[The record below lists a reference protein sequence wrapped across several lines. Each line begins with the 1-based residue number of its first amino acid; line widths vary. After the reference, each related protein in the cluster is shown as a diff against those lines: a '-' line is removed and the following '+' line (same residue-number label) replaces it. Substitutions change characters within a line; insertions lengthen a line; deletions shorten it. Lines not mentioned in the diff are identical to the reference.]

1 MAPTHPNA
9 VPDLQAQD
17 RSGLEALAGYP
28 LFEAMRGRRSRR
40 FGRGMRLEHGPL
52 AYASSHAPLPLSET
66 EEALL
71 SYAAC
76 GITGHVLAD
85 LEYARGRG
93 GTMLAN
99 WVGRTI
105 GSGDAVQTVAMV
117 VINDQA
123 TYLLKRAQ
131 DFAAREIDE
140 LSGLYQSAGVYGLI
154 PSRPYQ
160 NS

>member
-1 MAPTHPNA
+1 MAPTHPNPM
-9 VPDLQAQD
+9 PDLQVQD

-52 AYASSHAPLPLSET
+52 AYASSQAPLSLSEV

-85 LEYARGRG
+85 LEYARGRWL
-93 GTMLAN
+93 TSSLAP
-99 WVGRTI
+99 
-105 GSGDAVQTVAMV
+105 
-117 VINDQA
+117 
-123 TYLLKRAQ
+123 RALSAKAQ
-131 DFAAREIDE
+131 RAAPGWIR
-140 LSGLYQSAGVYGLI
+140 
-154 PSRPYQ
+154 R
-160 NS
+160 